1 MKNPFLNTQRVEKF
15 RALLAQA
22 TDPVDIAQTQWQY
35 ASELVKSGHVQEA
48 IMQFKKLEEYLKEGP
63 VKSDSKTQS
72 FLRIS
77 LAIAH
82 LRAAGKQNQE
92 FGYNLDSVLL
102 PIRSSGVYRNQ
113 EASRAAMAVL
123 TEQLTRFRS
132 DLAARWLLNLAYMTV
147 GEYPGK
153 VPPQWLIEPKVFD
166 SDYDVKRFAD
176 VAPALGLD
184 IDGLAGSSITE
195 DFDGDGGLDIMVS
208 AWGLRDQLR
217 YFRNNADGTFTE
229 RTQEAGYWVKAAA

>member
-1 MKNPFLNTQRVEKF
+1 MEAAKKLARITHDNQLATLEVRMKRSAVHLSICFVLMAMTEQTVLAGSASSSGQPPGTKRMAERLEKFAQETDPMKNPFLNTQRVEKF

-113 EASRAAMAVL
+113 EAS
-123 TEQLTRFRS
+123 
-132 DLAARWLLNLAYMTV
+132 
-147 GEYPGK
+147 
-153 VPPQWLIEPKVFD
+153 
-166 SDYDVKRFAD
+166 
-176 VAPALGLD
+176 
-184 IDGLAGSSITE
+184 
-195 DFDGDGGLDIMVS
+195 
-208 AWGLRDQLR
+208 
-217 YFRNNADGTFTE
+217 
-229 RTQEAGYWVKAAA
+229 